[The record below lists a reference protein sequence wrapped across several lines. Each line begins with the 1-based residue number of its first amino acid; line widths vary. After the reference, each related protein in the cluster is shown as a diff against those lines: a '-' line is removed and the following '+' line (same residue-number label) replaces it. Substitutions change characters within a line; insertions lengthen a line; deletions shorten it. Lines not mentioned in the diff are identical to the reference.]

1 MAFQQVVEQTLTVK
15 RATRS
20 MAMYQ
25 FVLAMV
31 LAAYVGFS
39 RLNNLRC
46 PGAAADAGGHF
57 EDPAIASPP

>member
-1 MAFQQVVEQTLTVK
+1 
-15 RATRS
+15 

-25 FVLAMV
+25 FVLAMA

-39 RLNNLRC
+39 RLNNLRR
-46 PGAAADAGGHF
+46 GAAADVGGHF

>member
-1 MAFQQVVEQTLTVK
+1 
-15 RATRS
+15 

-39 RLNNLRC
+39 RLNNLRR
-46 PGAAADAGGHF
+46 GAAADVGGHF
-57 EDPAIASPP
+57 EDPAIVSPR

>member
-15 RATRS
+15 RVHGS
-20 MAMYQ
+20 MAMCQ

-39 RLNNLRC
+39 RLNNLRR
-46 PGAAADAGGHF
+46 GAAADVGGHF
-57 EDPAIASPP
+57 EDPAIACP